1 VASKLI
7 VDGWLLRQ
15 GGYGLATFAR
25 TLVEG
30 LAGSD
35 IWERV
40 SVAIPAGSEATVPG
54 GVRTISLRSPAI
66 AGGVIGEAI
75 WQDRLGRFLR
85 DQHPEDLLLAPA
97 PFYSFA
103 PARRSIVV
111 CHDLIPDQF
120 PRYLGRF
127 LYRRWLYNA
136 RLRWLRDATCVVT
149 DSTFTAS
156 QLRARLEAHAPDIVS
171 IPLWTPLA
179 DSPPPSPA
187 ARQAVQ
193 ARYGLP
199 ARYWLYLGGYDY
211 RKNVEVLI
219 DAYGRVA
226 RSIECPAL
234 VLAGHIP
241 RDSSKPVCDVS
252 GALQRAQIATERVC
266 CPGHVAAGDLAAV
279 YAGAELFIYP
289 SLSEGFGLPPVEAM
303 SCGCPAIVAD
313 TTSLPEVVTDEGY
326 RFPPGDAERLAEM
339 LRSAAGSPWPLKPGF
354 DRSLYGQTRGIRD
367 YLRVIERVDRHA

>member
-1 VASKLI
+1 ME
-7 VDGWLLRQ
+7 
-15 GGYGLATFAR
+15 GLATSEIR
-25 TLVEG
+25 
-30 LAGSD
+30 
-35 IWERV
+35 ERV
-40 SVAIPAGSEATVPG
+40 SVAIPAGSESVVPG
-54 GVRTISLRSPAI
+54 GATTISLQTAVI
-66 AGGVIGEAI
+66 AGGVVGEAL

-85 DQHPEDLLLAPA
+85 DHHPHDTLLAPA
-97 PFYSFA
+97 PFLSLA
-103 PARRSIVV
+103 RARRSIVV

-136 RLRWLRDATCVVT
+136 RLRSMGHATCVVT
-149 DSTFTAS
+149 DSTFTAG
-156 QLRARLEAHAPDIVS
+156 QLRARLEPRAPDIVS

-179 DSPPPSPA
+179 DSPAPSPE

-211 RKNVEVLI
+211 RKNLGLLI

-226 RSIECPAL
+226 QSDECPAL

-241 RDSSKPVCDVS
+241 RDLSKPVCDVS
-252 GALQRAQIATERVC
+252 GALQRAKIASERVC
-266 CPGHVAAGDLAAV
+266 CPGYIDADDLAAV

-313 TTSLPEVVTDEGY
+313 ATSLPEVVTDEDY
-326 RFPPGDAERLAEM
+326 RFPARDRERLAEM
-339 LRSAAGSPWPLKPGF
+339 LRSAARESWPLNPGF
-354 DRSLYGQTRGIRD
+354 DRSLYGHARGMRD
-367 YLRVIERVDRHA
+367 YLQVIERVERHA

>member
-1 VASKLI
+1 M
-7 VDGWLLRQ
+7 DGWLLRQ

-30 LAGSD
+30 LVESD
-35 IWERV
+35 IKDRV
-40 SVAIPAGSEATVPG
+40 SVAVPAGSETTVPSAA
-54 GVRTISLRSPAI
+54 RTISLRSAAI
-66 AGGVIGEAI
+66 AGGAIGEAI

-85 DQHPEDLLLAPA
+85 DQHPQDVLLAPA

-103 PARRSIVV
+103 QVRRSIVV

-136 RLRWLRDATCVVT
+136 RLRWLRDVTCVVT
-149 DSTFTAS
+149 DSVFTAD
-156 QLRARLEAHAPDIVS
+156 QLRARLEPHAPDIVS

-179 DSPPPSPA
+179 DSPMPTPE

-193 ARYGLP
+193 TKYGLP
-199 ARYWLYLGGYDY
+199 ARYWLYVGGYDY
-211 RKNVEVLI
+211 RKNLDLLI

-226 RSIECPAL
+226 QSDECPAL
-234 VLAGHIP
+234 VLAGQIP
-241 RDSSKPVCDVS
+241 RDSSKPVCDVP
-252 GALQRAQIATERVC
+252 GALQRAQLASERVR
-266 CPGHVAAGDLAAV
+266 CPGYVDAGDLAAV

-313 TTSLPEVVTDEGY
+313 TTSLPEVVTDEAY
-326 RFPPGDAERLAEM
+326 RFPAGDAERLAEM
-339 LRSAAGSPWPLKPGF
+339 LRSAARSPWPLNPGF
-354 DRSLYGQTRGIRD
+354 DQSLYGRARGIGD
-367 YLRVIERVDRHA
+367 YRRVIGRVERHA

>member
-1 VASKLI
+1 
-7 VDGWLLRQ
+7 LRQ

-25 TLVEG
+25 TLIEG
-30 LAGSD
+30 LASSD
-35 IWERV
+35 FKERM
-40 SVAIPAGSEATVPG
+40 SVAIPAGSEASVPG
-54 GVRTISLRSPAI
+54 GARTISLRGGAI
-66 AGGVIGEAI
+66 AGGVIGEAL

-85 DQHPEDLLLAPA
+85 DQHPQDILLAPA
-97 PFYSFA
+97 PFYSSA
-103 PARRSIVV
+103 RARRSIVV

-149 DSTFTAS
+149 DSTFTAD
-156 QLRARLEAHAPDIVS
+156 QLRARLEADAPDIVS

-179 DSPPPSPA
+179 DSPVPSAP

-193 ARYGLP
+193 TRYGLP

-211 RKNVEVLI
+211 RKNVDLLI

-241 RDSSKPVCDVS
+241 RDLNKPVSDVS
-252 GALQRAQIATERVC
+252 GALQRAGIASERVC
-266 CPGHVAAGDLAAV
+266 CPGYIDDRDLAAV

-313 TTSLPEVVTDEGY
+313 ATSLPEVVTDEDY
-326 RFPPGDAERLAEM
+326 RFPAGDCERLAEM
-339 LRSAAGSPWPLKPGF
+339 LRSAARAPWTLNPGF
-354 DRSLYGQTRGIRD
+354 DRSLYGRARGIKD
-367 YLRVIERVDRHA
+367 YLQVIERV